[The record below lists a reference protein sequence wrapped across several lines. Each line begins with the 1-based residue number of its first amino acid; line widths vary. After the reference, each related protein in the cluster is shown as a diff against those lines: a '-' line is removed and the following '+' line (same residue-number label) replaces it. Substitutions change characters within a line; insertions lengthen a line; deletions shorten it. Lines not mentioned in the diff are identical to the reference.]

1 MTNSFNTPALFH
13 HLICVKG
20 QPFRDQEF
28 DGYVD
33 VSKPVASVEKSIAAG
48 LNGFPNIDLRHQG
61 GVIPKLQSFKEVV
74 REQGPV
80 VRREIGGETANA
92 SFGHLDEVCSYS
104 RVEHVRLILG

>member
-33 VSKPVASVEKSIAAG
+33 VSKPVTSVEKSIAAG
-48 LNGFPNIDLRHQG
+48 LNGFPNVDLRHQG
-61 GVIPKLQSFKEVV
+61 GVIPKLQSFNKVV
-74 REQGPV
+74 LEQGLLI
-80 VRREIGGETANA
+80 RREIRG
-92 SFGHLDEVCSYS
+92 
-104 RVEHVRLILG
+104 